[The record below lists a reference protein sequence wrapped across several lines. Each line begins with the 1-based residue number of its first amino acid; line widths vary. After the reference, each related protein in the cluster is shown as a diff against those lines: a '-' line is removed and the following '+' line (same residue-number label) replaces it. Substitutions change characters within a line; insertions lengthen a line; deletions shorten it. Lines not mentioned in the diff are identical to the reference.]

1 MPKQLAR
8 RAPDLAARWGGEE
21 FIVLLPETNLSEA
34 WVVAENIRT
43 HVQELALPHTM
54 ARAANVVTI
63 SVGVSSWGYE
73 DPQELISRADKALYA
88 AKNNGRNRVEI
99 SK

>member
-1 MPKQLAR
+1 MLE
-8 RAPDLAARWGGEE
+8 G
-21 FIVLLPETNLSEA
+21 
-34 WVVAENIRT
+34 VAEATAGLSKGVFGKWSDNAGKRLPF
-43 HVQELALPHTM
+43 VQWGYFMSALSKPMM